1 MISVIFF
8 PSDSNINKDLDL
20 CQDMENINYL
30 LQSYK
35 VTPKNQNAHEYQFYA
50 LGLGGSGMC
59 PNTPPCWMN
68 ECKERNHTI

>member
-35 VTPKNQNAHEYQFYA
+35 VTPKNA